1 MGPSST
7 LITTTHDGSDTYRP
21 VITFADKVTLYGDS
35 SPSQSTDI
43 YAVETIPRYILM
55 PIGTFCGHLVHIFSP
70 LWYFVA
76 RKIW

>member
-43 YAVETIPRYILM
+43 YAVETIPRYILWSF
-55 PIGTFCGHLVHIFSP
+55 GTYIFPVVVFCSKKNLVT
-70 LWYFVA
+70 
-76 RKIW
+76 